1 MPYHQSTKK
10 RLRTN
15 AKAAIRNKHYRSKM
29 KTAIKNVENAS
40 DKKEATEAFKQA
52 ASVLDKLAGKG
63 VIHKNKAANKKSQLA
78 KRVNSIA

>member
-15 AKAAIRNKHYRSKM
+15 AKAAARNKHYSSKM

-40 DKKEATEAFKQA
+40 EKNEATEAFKEA
-52 ASVLDKLAGKG
+52 TSVLDKLAGKG